1 MKMKRNIKIFLAS
14 GIPFSIFIGILN
26 SYIYGIPAGVI
37 SGLIAGAVFGFLMF
51 FILGF
56 LHGRAVKKIGDGKFG
71 DETGVDHTRSIELN
85 LPYDCVF
92 DLCIR
97 SLGLITNCK
106 VLEEDRANGI
116 IIAKAGINWKT
127 WSDKV
132 SFYINGIGNNRTNV
146 NVSSR
151 PTARTTIVDFGKN
164 LDNVESIVSFIN
176 TSAGAGRYAYP
187 DANQSN

>member
-1 MKMKRNIKIFLAS
+1 MKRNIKIFLAS
-14 GIPFSIFIGILN
+14 GIPFAILMVMLN
-26 SYIYGIPAGVI
+26 SYLYGLPLGVI
-37 SGLIAGAVFGFLMF
+37 SGLIAGTVFGFLMF

-56 LHGRAVKKIGDGKFG
+56 LHSRAVKKISDGKFR
-71 DETGVDHTRSIELN
+71 DESGVNHARSIELN

-97 SLGLITNCK
+97 SLDVITNCK
-106 VLEEDRANGI
+106 VLEEDRINGI

-127 WSDKV
+127 WSDTV
-132 SFYINGIGNNRTNV
+132 SFHINKIDNNHTNV

-164 LDNVESIVSFIN
+164 LNNVESIVSFIN
-176 TSAGAGRYAYP
+176 TSAEYLP
-187 DANQSN
+187 